1 MAHIVS
7 KYCTQLSQSQDLSLT
22 HCPHSLKISYTLFT
36 HLIAVTYCTSSLK
49 ISYSYT
55 LFMQSHIWTHCSHSL
70 KFSYTL
76 LTLGHNIS
84 HILFT
89 VSRYFSGCSVS
100 TSQTQWH
107 CSQYQN
113 ISHTLFTQSVSL
125 NISHTVHAISRSFTI
140 FSLKIS
146 FSPTLSFS
154 ISHTSQSKVILY
166 TIKLLKSQHLLHCS
180 KSMGLSYSIVHSLKT
195 SHAFFTISRSFK
207 VFNSSQSEDLSHSV
221 QSQDFSHT
229 ANTIKYGCWF
239 IFMVAQN
246 LSSCSGNILC
256 LRTISTWSKNSSE
269 VDRCISKQCLCVWY
283 MYTLMVRQKCKFWA
297 YYAHTDTVSMLTLMS
312 TSTGPW
318 LPKLV
323 HNLKKHLCLR
333 VL

>member
-1 MAHIVS
+1 MHTVHIVSSWKSWCTLFCVHIVSSWKNSQLRSVCSQELFQFPWSQELLNMAHIVS

-140 FSLKIS
+140 FTVLRSL
-146 FSPTLSFS
+146 L
-154 ISHTSQSKVILY
+154 V
-166 TIKLLKSQHLLHCS
+166 LH
-180 KSMGLSYSIVHSLKT
+180 
-195 SHAFFTISRSFK
+195 
-207 VFNSSQSEDLSHSV
+207 
-221 QSQDFSHT
+221 
-229 ANTIKYGCWF
+229 
-239 IFMVAQN
+239 
-246 LSSCSGNILC
+246 
-256 LRTISTWSKNSSE
+256 
-269 VDRCISKQCLCVWY
+269 
-283 MYTLMVRQKCKFWA
+283 
-297 YYAHTDTVSMLTLMS
+297 
-312 TSTGPW
+312 
-318 LPKLV
+318 
-323 HNLKKHLCLR
+323 
-333 VL
+333 